1 MHIHDMDEQVTLAVG
16 TMRAMGA
23 FEWFLSRVNQKVTLE
38 VGAKDKGL
46 RASRTYMP
54 SQVRIYQGSV
64 PLQ

>member
-1 MHIHDMDEQVTLAVG
+1 MPIHDMDKQVALSVG
-16 TMRAMGA
+16 TMRAMRA

-54 SQVRIYQGSV
+54 SQVRVYHGSV